1 MKDGFITA
9 VLVFVLLVSALTL
22 ILFGYGVTLFIAAL
36 VAR

>member
-9 VLVFVLLVSALTL
+9 VLIVVLLVSALTL
-22 ILFGYGVTLFIAAL
+22 ILFGYGVTMLIAAL